1 VKGRKELFLL
11 VIQRFVIVIQ
21 FRMIVMLVVSVPDR
35 DPEAKV
41 AEARE
46 VPVPVVDP
54 AALAAYLAA
63 IPAAEPEGGR

>member
-1 VKGRKELFLL
+1 M
-11 VIQRFVIVIQ
+11 IQ